1 MCLGR
6 GVHMVITF
14 YRTTDDYRKLDKT
27 LGTALGTAT
36 GQLHERVSDTQL
48 TIKLP
53 SSVFNIVT
61 QSNYV
66 MIDLFQKYYFL
77 GPYEVENNCVLIT
90 LKEDVRMSFSTQIK
104 NVVTTVTRNAYQA
117 NGYIKD
123 ANYNALAYEGIQ
135 YKAFPKALDDTS
147 CILTTVG

>member
-1 MCLGR
+1 
-6 GVHMVITF
+6 MVITF

-36 GQLHERVSDTQL
+36 GQLHERVSDTQM
-48 TIKLP
+48 TIRLP
-53 SSVFNIVT
+53 SSMFNIVT

-77 GPYEVENNCVLIT
+77 GPYEVQNDCVLIN

-104 NVVTTVTRNAYQA
+104 NVTATVTRNAVKS
-117 NGYIKD
+117 NGYLKD
-123 ANYNALAYEGIQ
+123 ANYNALAYQGIQ
-135 YKAFPKALDDTS
+135 YKQFPNALNDTS
-147 CILTTVG
+147 CILVTVG

>member
-1 MCLGR
+1 
-6 GVHMVITF
+6 MVITF

-48 TIKLP
+48 TIRLP
-53 SSVFNIVT
+53 SSVFNIIT

-66 MIDLFQKYYFL
+66 MIDLFQKYYFM
-77 GPYEVENNCVLIT
+77 GPYEVHNDCVLIN

-104 NVVTTVTRNAYQA
+104 NITATVNRNAGQS
-117 NGYIKD
+117 NGYLAD
-123 ANYNALAYEGIQ
+123 PNYMALAYEGIQ
-135 YKAFPKALDDTS
+135 YKHFPVALDDTS
-147 CILTTVG
+147 CILATVG

>member
-1 MCLGR
+1 
-6 GVHMVITF
+6 MVITF
-14 YRTTDDYRKLDKT
+14 YRTADDYRKLDKT
-27 LGTALGTAT
+27 LGTALGTAS
-36 GQLHERVSDTQL
+36 GHLHERVSDTQ
-48 TIKLP
+48 ISVKIP
-53 SSVFNIVT
+53 STLFNVVT

-66 MIDLFQKYYFL
+66 MVDTFQKYYFL
-77 GPYEVENNCVLIT
+77 RTYEVENDCVIINLF
-90 LKEDVRMSFSTQIK
+90 EDVRMSFSTQIK

-135 YKAFPKALDDTS
+135 YKAFPNALDDTS